1 MTKEQ
6 ELYFSKKLQEI
17 DNSGAL
23 AGEFAK
29 TGKLPTAEELEEYPG
44 FTDRYDSYE
53 EFIGDK
59 NALLKKFYD
68 SQNGKIPS
76 SARLQSFIEKHPTV
90 SAEDV
95 NKWFTNVNK
104 YKEEEIK
111 ARDEEAGKIRRARE
125 IREEWSPL
133 KKIVSSGYEQERYIQ
148 DPKSATFG
156 KEAPGFIGSSAGS
169 KADLIS
175 GGIAAGA
182 DFVPGPV
189 GMLVGPTI
197 RAGRDVTH
205 IATGSPYQKEWSQVG
220 ADAIRDYGLNVGA
233 FALANARKA
242 ARVARSM
249 TSPEMKAVM
258 AAEDMG
264 KDVGKTI
271 DILDNMPKNDP
282 IQARRIIQHAVPEG
296 PMKNELL
303 EASKNWKEG
312 NIDWDK
318 IGEIRQGYKRRL
330 GMDKDMTKA
339 LVYAQDDIKSI
350 TGKPY
355 NVNPLD
361 EAKLMAPD
369 LSRLQKVGKAAL
381 RGVEQLNSGAKGQI
395 AVQQLANLS
404 GKRSG
409 PISGETKKPSFNE
422 AKNWYKKN
430 YERDFEMGFDPRRDP
445 NPDAA
450 KIAAW
455 EEWREEK
462 SKKSGEI
469 YDQWESKAK
478 ELSK

>member
-1 MTKEQ
+1 MTQEQ

-53 EFIGDK
+53 DFIGDK

-68 SQNGKIPS
+68 SQNGKMPTE
-76 SARLQSFIEKHPTV
+76 ARLQSFIEKHPTV

-111 ARDEEAGKIRRARE
+111 AREDEAGKIRRARE
-125 IREEWSPL
+125 IREDWSLP
-133 KKIVSSGYEQERYIQ
+133 KKILTSGYEQERYIQ

-189 GMLVGPTI
+189 SMFVGPTI

-205 IATGSPYQKEWSQVG
+205 KIAESPYQKEWSDIG
-220 ADAIRDYGLNVGA
+220 TDAAKDYGMNIGA
-233 FALANARKA
+233 YALANARKV
-242 ARVARSM
+242 ARVARGLS
-249 TSPEMKAVM
+249 SPEIQAAM
-258 AAEDMG
+258 AAEDMS
-264 KDVGKTI
+264 KNVGKTI

-282 IQARRIIQHAVPEG
+282 IHSRRIIQHAVPEG

-312 NIDWDK
+312 KIDWDEIGK
-318 IGEIRQGYKRRL
+318 IRERYKGSL
-330 GMDKDMTKA
+330 AMDKDQAKS
-339 LVYAQDDIKSI
+339 LVYAQDDIKSV

-369 LSRLQKVGKAAL
+369 LTKAQKVKMGLMKGAEAL
-381 RGVEQLNSGAKGQI
+381 NTGNLGQMVYQTTPSITGARSSKP
-395 AVQQLANLS
+395 AN
-404 GKRSG
+404 
-409 PISGETKKPSFNE
+409 ETKKPSFKE

-430 YERDFEMGFDPRRDP
+430 YERDFEMGFDPRRDI

-462 SKKSGEI
+462 AKKSGEI
-469 YDQWESKAK
+469 YDQWEAKAK
-478 ELSK
+478 ELTR

>member
-1 MTKEQ
+1 MTQEQ

-23 AGEFAK
+23 AGQFAK

-59 NALLKKFYD
+59 NALLKKLYD
-68 SQNGKIPS
+68 SQNGKMPS

-125 IREEWSPL
+125 IREDWSLP
-133 KKIVSSGYEQERYIQ
+133 KKILTSGYEQERYIQ

-182 DFVPGPV
+182 DLVPGPV
-189 GMLVGPTI
+189 SMFVGPTI
-197 RAGRDVTH
+197 RAGRDVGH
-205 IATGSPYQKEWSQVG
+205 KISGSPYQKEWSDIG
-220 ADAIRDYGLNVGA
+220 TDAAKDYGMNIGA
-233 FALANARKA
+233 YALANARKV
-242 ARVARSM
+242 ARVARGLS
-249 TSPEMKAVM
+249 SPEIQAAM
-258 AAEDMG
+258 AAEDMS
-264 KDVGKTI
+264 KNVGKTI
-271 DILDNMPKNDP
+271 DIIDNMPKNDP
-282 IQARRIIQHAVPEG
+282 IQTRRIIQHAVPEG

-318 IGEIRQGYKRRL
+318 IGKIRGRYKSSL
-330 GMDKDMTKA
+330 GMDKDMAKA
-339 LVYAQDDIKSI
+339 LAFSQDQIKSV
-350 TGKPY
+350 TGNPY

-361 EAKLMAPD
+361 EARLMTPE
-369 LSRLQKVGKAAL
+369 LSKAQKVKKGLL
-381 RGVEQLNSGAKGQI
+381 RGAEALNTGSLGQMVYQTTPSI
-395 AVQQLANLS
+395 TGTRSTKPAN
-404 GKRSG
+404 
-409 PISGETKKPSFNE
+409 ETKKPSFKE
-422 AKNWYKKN
+422 AKNWYLKN

-462 SKKSGEI
+462 AKKSGEI
-469 YDQWESKAK
+469 YDRWEAKAK

>member
-1 MTKEQ
+1 MTQEQ

-44 FTDRYDSYE
+44 FTDRYDSYDD
-53 EFIGDK
+53 FIGDK
-59 NALLKKFYD
+59 NALLKKLYD
-68 SQNGKIPS
+68 SQNGKMPS

-104 YKEEEIK
+104 YREEEIK
-111 ARDEEAGKIRRARE
+111 ARDEEAGKVRRARE
-125 IREEWSPL
+125 IREEWSLP

-182 DFVPGPV
+182 DLVPGPV
-189 GMLVGPTI
+189 SMFVGPTI

-205 IATGSPYQKEWSQVG
+205 KISGSPYQKEWSDIG
-220 ADAIRDYGLNVGA
+220 TDAAKDYGMNIGA
-233 FALANARKA
+233 YALANARKV
-242 ARVARSM
+242 ARVARGLS
-249 TSPEMKAVM
+249 SPEIQAAM
-258 AAEDMG
+258 AADDLS
-264 KDVGKTI
+264 KNVGKTI
-271 DILDNMPKNDP
+271 DIIDNMPKSDP
-282 IQARRIIQHAVPEG
+282 IQARRIIQHSVPEG

-318 IGEIRQGYKRRL
+318 IGEIRQGYKSRL

-339 LVYAQDDIKSI
+339 LVYSQDQIKAI

-355 NVNPLD
+355 TVNPLD
-361 EAKLMAPD
+361 ESKLMAPD
-369 LSRLQKVGKAAL
+369 LSKAQKVKMELMKGAEAL
-381 RGVEQLNSGAKGQI
+381 NTGSLGQMVYQTTPSITGA
-395 AVQQLANLS
+395 
-404 GKRSG
+404 RSSK
-409 PISGETKKPSFNE
+409 PAKETKKPSFKE
-422 AKNWYKKN
+422 AKNWYLKN

-462 SKKSGEI
+462 AKKSGEI
-469 YDQWESKAK
+469 YDQWEAKAK